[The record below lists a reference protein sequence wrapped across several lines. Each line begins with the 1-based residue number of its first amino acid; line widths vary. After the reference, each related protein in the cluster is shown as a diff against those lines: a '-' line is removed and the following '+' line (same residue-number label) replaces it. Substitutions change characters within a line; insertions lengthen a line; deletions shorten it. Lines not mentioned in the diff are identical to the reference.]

1 MQKRT
6 MIIGGIGAG
15 VVLVL
20 VGAGVTFAATELFDD
35 DDRVSAVQDT
45 DAGQNTPTDTS
56 TGSSPSSTPS
66 SSPTN
71 SYTDDD
77 GNRLTDDER
86 SKVEAAAL
94 AATGTGRV
102 TDIDREDDE
111 DDHLY
116 DVEVTFED
124 GTDWDLEISA
134 DFQVVE
140 IDRD

>member
-6 MIIGGIGAG
+6 MIIGGVGAA
-15 VVLVL
+15 VALVL
-20 VGAGVTFAATELFDD
+20 VGAGITFAATELFDD

-45 DAGQNTPTDTS
+45 NPGTPDSGTSSDA
-56 TGSSPSSTPS
+56 PSSTPS
-66 SSPTN
+66 SSPTG

-77 GNRLTDDER
+77 GNRLTDEER
-86 SKVEAAAL
+86 AKVEAAAL
-94 AATGTGRV
+94 AATGGGRV

-116 DVEVTFED
+116 DVEVTFDD
-124 GTDWDLEISA
+124 GSDWDLEISA

>member
-6 MIIGGIGAG
+6 MIIGGVGAA
-15 VVLVL
+15 VALVL
-20 VGAGVTFAATELFDD
+20 VGAGITFAATELFDD

-45 DAGQNTPTDTS
+45 NPGTPNS
-56 TGSSPSSTPS
+56 GPSSGVPSSTPS
-66 SSPTN
+66 SSPTG

-77 GNRLTDDER
+77 GNRLTDEER
-86 SKVEAAAL
+86 TKVEAAAL
-94 AATGTGRV
+94 AATGGGRV

-111 DDHLY
+111 SDHLY
-116 DVEVTFED
+116 DVEVTFDD
-124 GTDWDLEISA
+124 GSDWDLEITA